1 MFGSVPLKTY
11 LPDGDIDLTAFS
23 TGTVAV
29 SEAAV
34 LEVQAAL
41 ERAEKDADSPFQV
54 TDVQFIQAEVSGAG
68 RSGVSELP
76 YMQWHKPYNI
86 RQWSSSNASGTRA
99 WGQVA
104 LVGTERGTYFPFQV
118 TVVAYL

>member
-23 TGTVAV
+23 TGAAAV

-54 TDVQFIQAEVSGAG
+54 TDVQFIQAEVCHSTLYACKEPCC
-68 RSGVSELP
+68 R
-76 YMQWHKPYNI
+76 
-86 RQWSSSNASGTRA
+86 ATRH
-99 WGQVA
+99 V
-104 LVGTERGTYFPFQV
+104 
-118 TVVAYL
+118 